1 MEYRKIREESEQ
13 CIKFEL
19 IENTV
24 RQYERELWFLV
35 FAGNRLYEIDKVT
48 TTDSAVIFHLGDA
61 VGVVENQGVAFK
73 RPYSRFVEASHI
85 VKIVVKNG
93 KSVHIANGT
102 DVYEAVTMYFDTD
115 TIVLGVGGLVG
126 QLIHDSIYLK
136 KLKESNKST
145 DSWFNYN

>member
-1 MEYRKIREESEQ
+1 MEYRKIREESGQ

-19 IENTV
+19 IEDTV
-24 RQYERELWFLV
+24 RQYEREFWFLV

-48 TTDSAVIFHLGDA
+48 TTDSAAIFHLGDA

-73 RPYSRFVEASHI
+73 RPYSKFVEASHI

-126 QLIHDSIYLK
+126 RLMYDRTDIRKS
-136 KLKESNKST
+136 KENNG

>member
-1 MEYRKIREESEQ
+1 MEYRKIREESGQ

-24 RQYERELWFLV
+24 RQYGRELWFLV
-35 FAGNRLYEIDKVT
+35 SAGNRLYEIDKVT
-48 TTDSAVIFHLGDA
+48 TTASAVIFHLGDA

-73 RPYSRFVEASHI
+73 RPYSKFVEASHI

-102 DVYEAVTMYFDTD
+102 DVYEAVTMHFDTD

-126 QLIHDSIYLK
+126 RLMYDRTDIRKS
-136 KLKESNKST
+136 KENNG